1 MKDKVGNEYNGII
14 SGITKFGIFVEIEER
29 GIEGL
34 IRYAILK
41 SHYRFD
47 EKEQAAYS
55 EANGKWFTLGDKIR
69 ITVYKVNLKELFID
83 FIPSDEFDNIFDRD
97 DIIDGRDFLKKSKTN
112 KKKINR
118 NNKRNKLKNNLEKF

>member
-1 MKDKVGNEYNGII
+1 M
-14 SGITKFGIFVEIEER
+14 
-29 GIEGL
+29 
-34 IRYAILK
+34 
-41 SHYRFD
+41 
-47 EKEQAAYS
+47 
-55 EANGKWFTLGDKIR
+55 GDKIR

-118 NNKRNKLKNNLEKF
+118 NNKRNKFKNNLEKF